1 MSFKMH
7 VNKMLAPILAVS
19 LITAPFTV
27 PGETSAKEANKKPVT
42 TKPFII
48 SAPTVNYTKGT
59 KATVT
64 VTPKKG
70 NKGNETV
77 VFQLMS
83 GTKVISQSAV
93 EADIKSAQK
102 FSAYFNTYKSG
113 YWVKVSVVS
122 KYNGN
127 TSNFGNSLAASVS
140 DAPFELRI
148 METTDIHT
156 NLVSYD
162 YYKDAVSDSVGF
174 SRTASLI
181 KQARKEVKNSVLVD
195 NGDLI
200 QGTPLGTY
208 KAKIAPLKKG
218 EVHPVY
224 KAMNLLDYDV
234 ATFRQS

>member
-1 MSFKMH
+1 M
-7 VNKMLAPILAVS
+7 N
-19 LITAPFTV
+19 
-27 PGETSAKEANKKPVT
+27 
-42 TKPFII
+42 
-48 SAPTVNYTKGT
+48 
-59 KATVT
+59 
-64 VTPKKG
+64 
-70 NKGNETV
+70 
-77 VFQLMS
+77 

-102 FSAYFNTYKSG
+102 FSAYFNSYKSG
-113 YWVKVSVVS
+113 YWVNVSVVS
-122 KYNGN
+122 NYNGY
-127 TSNFGNSLAASVS
+127 TSDFGKSLAASVS
-140 DAPFELRI
+140 DAPFELRV

-208 KAKIAPLKKG
+208 KAKIAPLKRVKSI
-218 EVHPVY
+218 PFI
-224 KAMNLLDYDV
+224 K
-234 ATFRQS
+234 R